1 MNVIAL
7 GILGL
12 RKVFNNE
19 RGIAIVTQPLSAIM
33 CEKIKSKDVRTAVI
47 SMTGKLK
54 NDEGQDDA
62 ELDQL
67 EEDVLAGAYPCVIG
81 HPESWGSSRGQ
92 KLLLELRKRGMIL
105 LVGNNRTVII
115 YIMLTR

>member
-12 RKVFNNE
+12 RKVFNNK

-33 CEKIKSKDVRTAVI
+33 CEKMKSKDVRTAVI

-67 EEDVLAGAYPCVIG
+67 EEDVLAGAYP
-81 HPESWGSSRGQ
+81 
-92 KLLLELRKRGMIL
+92 
-105 LVGNNRTVII
+105 
-115 YIMLTR
+115 